1 MLQLAGHEAT
11 VKALEW
17 SSSSNTLISGGLDGN
32 ARLWSIGEDHGGVKL
47 LQSAQLPHMRDVG
60 LSSQQQQL
68 QPGQTDYSCIKSIFW
83 NVRSG

>member
-1 MLQLAGHEAT
+1 MAGYE
-11 VKALEW
+11 VMVLVFEL
-17 SSSSNTLISGGLDGN
+17 SFFFNMLISGGLGGN